1 MKILVVDDDLCIRN
15 LISMMLTMIGEHE
28 IIEAGNGAEG
38 SRKFEEGEFDLI
50 ISDFM
55 MPRMNGAK
63 FLRFV
68 RRKDKKIPF
77 VMVTSEPAMAG
88 TFLDACITEAGPF
101 AMLRKP
107 IAVDDLRCAIHSV
120 CEEA

>member
-1 MKILVVDDDLCIRN
+1 
-15 LISMMLTMIGEHE
+15 MMLTMIGEHE
-28 IIEAGNGAEG
+28 IIEAANGAEG
-38 SRKFEEGEFDLI
+38 SRKFEEGKFDLI

-77 VMVTSEPAMAG
+77 IMVTSEPALARG
-88 TFLDACITEAGPF
+88 HIDCDTGPF
-101 AMLRKP
+101 TILQKPLLVADLQHAM
-107 IAVDDLRCAIHSV
+107 
-120 CEEA
+120 EELGCKKEENLQGRSP